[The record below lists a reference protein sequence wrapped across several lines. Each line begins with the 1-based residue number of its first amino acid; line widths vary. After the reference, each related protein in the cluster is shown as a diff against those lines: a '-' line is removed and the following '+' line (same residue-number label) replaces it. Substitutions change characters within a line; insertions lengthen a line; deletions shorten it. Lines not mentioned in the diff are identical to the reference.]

1 MARVEPRKSTLA
13 RVADWYCRRNYGRSI
28 ETTGVLAHNP
38 WNLIGYGTLEYG
50 TEHSHKMSERLKL
63 LAATKSAT
71 QVGCQ
76 FCIDIGTALGR
87 DAGVTDDQ
95 IRDFHSYMESAA
107 FSEDEKLVIEYAEQ
121 MTNTPVN
128 ISDELF
134 ARLREH
140 FDEAQIVE
148 LTAAI
153 AIENLRARFNNAL
166 DIPPAG
172 FSEGKTCPLPDHVAA
187 AASNGAETAQA
198 GRTIA

>member
-1 MARVEPRKSTLA
+1 
-13 RVADWYCRRNYGRSI
+13 
-28 ETTGVLAHNP
+28 
-38 WNLIGYGTLEYG
+38 
-50 TEHSHKMSERLKL
+50 
-63 LAATKSAT
+63 
-71 QVGCQ
+71 
-76 FCIDIGTALGR
+76 
-87 DAGVTDDQ
+87 
-95 IRDFHSYMESAA
+95 MESAA
-107 FSEDEKLVIEYAEQ
+107 FSEEEKLVIEYAQQ

-134 ARLREH
+134 GRLRKH

-187 AASNGAETAQA
+187 VASNGAEAAQP
-198 GRTIA
+198 GRTTA